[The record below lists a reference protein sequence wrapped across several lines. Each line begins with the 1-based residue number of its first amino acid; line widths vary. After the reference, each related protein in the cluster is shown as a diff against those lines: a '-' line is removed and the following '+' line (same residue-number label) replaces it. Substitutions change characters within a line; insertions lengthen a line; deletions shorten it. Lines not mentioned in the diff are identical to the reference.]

1 MSVRGVWASYH
12 DSVWRCRSLRRT
24 NYLQSKETI
33 QNSQNLPRTTL
44 CLVTSCY
51 LWPPLSVITQRLEEG
66 PESPRS
72 PGCHHAPAAHRRL
85 EMTPKDPH
93 APLFTPFPRDLD
105 RDETLLH
112 GAAMSPRDKE
122 ERNPGLAGFT
132 AVTPLLAH
140 PCRKPWAP
148 QPMQGGGR
156 RQCHRGGGGHLQL
169 RHRHPPGSPD
179 PWPHALGTP
188 VPRSRRK
195 FCLVD

>member
-66 PESPRS
+66 PENPRS
-72 PGCHHAPAAHRRL
+72 PGCHHEPAAHRQL

-93 APLFTPFPRDLD
+93 TSLFTPFPRDPE

-112 GAAMSPRDKE
+112 GAAMRPRDKE
-122 ERNPGLAGFT
+122 ERNPGLAGLT
-132 AVTPLLAH
+132 AVTPTA
-140 PCRKPWAP
+140 RT
-148 QPMQGGGR
+148 PMQE
-156 RQCHRGGGGHLQL
+156 
-169 RHRHPPGSPD
+169 
-179 PWPHALGTP
+179 ALGTP
-188 VPRSRRK
+188 ANAGRGQEAVPPGRRRAPTAQAQTPAWK
-195 FCLVD
+195 P